1 MRLFDLNFDI
11 MSIVIDNLWIKR
23 YNFVMKQLKKEFM
36 IKRVFMNSYF
46 SGRKIH
52 SGRFFLNKKP
62 STIYNKP
69 YRLVY

>member
-23 YNFVMKQLKKEFM
+23 YNFVMKELKKEFM

-52 SGRFFLNKKP
+52 SKQK
-62 STIYNKP
+62 
-69 YRLVY
+69 